1 MKKIITIELL
11 QELINV
17 IASAKTEYTF
27 IQLNRLLN
35 AVQQLEDYKEETTST
50 EEEKEQVGG
59 GCKSEKYNT
68 LETKAKGT
76 NF

>member
-35 AVQQLEDYKEETTST
+35 AVQTLEDYKEDHKEETTST
-50 EEEKEQVGG
+50 EEEKE
-59 GCKSEKYNT
+59 
-68 LETKAKGT
+68 
-76 NF
+76 

>member
-1 MKKIITIELL
+1 MKKVITIELL

-35 AVQQLEDYKEETTST
+35 AVQQLEDYKEDYKEEDTST
-50 EEEKEQVGG
+50 EEKKE
-59 GCKSEKYNT
+59 
-68 LETKAKGT
+68 
-76 NF
+76 

>member
-35 AVQQLEDYKEETTST
+35 AVQTLEDYKEDNKEETTST
-50 EEEKEQVGG
+50 KEKKE
-59 GCKSEKYNT
+59 
-68 LETKAKGT
+68 
-76 NF
+76 

>member
-11 QELINV
+11 QEMVNV

-35 AVQQLEDYKEETTST
+35 AVQQLEDYKEDYKEETTST
-50 EEEKEQVGG
+50 KEKKE
-59 GCKSEKYNT
+59 
-68 LETKAKGT
+68 
-76 NF
+76 

>member
-11 QELINV
+11 QEMVNV

-35 AVQQLEDYKEETTST
+35 AVQQLEDYKENYKEETTST
-50 EEEKEQVGG
+50 KKKE
-59 GCKSEKYNT
+59 
-68 LETKAKGT
+68 
-76 NF
+76 

>member
-11 QELINV
+11 QEMVNV

-50 EEEKEQVGG
+50 KEKKE
-59 GCKSEKYNT
+59 
-68 LETKAKGT
+68 
-76 NF
+76 

>member
-35 AVQQLEDYKEETTST
+35 AVQQLEDYKEDYKEETTST
-50 EEEKEQVGG
+50 KEK
-59 GCKSEKYNT
+59 KSR
-68 LETKAKGT
+68 
-76 NF
+76 

>member
-1 MKKIITIELL
+1 MKKVITIELL

-35 AVQQLEDYKEETTST
+35 AVQQLEDYKEDNKEETTST
-50 EEEKEQVGG
+50 KEKKE
-59 GCKSEKYNT
+59 
-68 LETKAKGT
+68 
-76 NF
+76 

>member
-11 QELINV
+11 QEMVNV

-35 AVQQLEDYKEETTST
+35 AVQTLEDYKEDHKEETTST
-50 EEEKEQVGG
+50 KEKKE
-59 GCKSEKYNT
+59 
-68 LETKAKGT
+68 
-76 NF
+76 